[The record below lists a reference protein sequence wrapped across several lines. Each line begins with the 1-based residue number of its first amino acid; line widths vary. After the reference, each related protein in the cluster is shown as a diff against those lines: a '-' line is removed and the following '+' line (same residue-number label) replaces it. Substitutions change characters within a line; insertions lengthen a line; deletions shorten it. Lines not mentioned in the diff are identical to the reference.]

1 MPAGRGGHRTGR
13 CEHDTDQDLSAL
25 HHDQRSSRKPAFYLA
40 ARGRA
45 RVAPVV
51 KVPLIG
57 LCYRNKSS
65 PDDVRIENAG
75 IEVFMQTP
83 LDFLNTLRV
92 DLRTSGIRFA
102 ITSGMACVHYGLQQT
117 TKDSDWIVPPDQ
129 AEGVRNLFIRHEASL
144 PPWVVRYRSI
154 FAAPLEAEW
163 IAGGWT
169 SHLSVRTEGGGPDHH
184 VDFFGRPPRVKHWT
198 ADASDP
204 DFADR
209 DTVTRM
215 KKTDRDRD
223 WPIVG
228 GLASQSFA
236 RNDSQAV
243 LHLQAVAPLRR
254 AWATTP
260 FAARE
265 TACTARPL
273 LAAIDRTANDDRL
286 EFLVR
291 AERIVW
297 ESVNRGRYG
306 LYQTAWKAF
315 YRRWQQAED
324 CPWPRSMAFADQ
336 HAFVVEAAR
345 RHDLP
350 PAPLTAGA
358 RVAVY
363 EAGLARAAVLANLE
377 PSEIATLAPPIEEM
391 LP

>member
-1 MPAGRGGHRTGR
+1 MKDGFIHSVVYTSVG
-13 CEHDTDQDLSAL
+13 DQS
-25 HHDQRSSRKPAFYLA
+25 
-40 ARGRA
+40 
-45 RVAPVV
+45 
-51 KVPLIG
+51 G
-57 LCYRNKSS
+57 L
-65 PDDVRIENAG
+65 DDIRLGNAG

-83 LDFLNTLRV
+83 LDFLNTFRVELRA
-92 DLRTSGIRFA
+92 SGVRFA

-129 AEGVRNLFIRHEASL
+129 VEKVRGLFVRHEASL
-144 PPWVVRYRSI
+144 PPWAVRYRSI
-154 FAAPLEAEW
+154 FGAPLEAEW

-184 VDFFGRPPRVKHWT
+184 VDFFGRPPRVKHWN
-198 ADASDP
+198 ADPSDP

-236 RNDSQAV
+236 RNDSHAV
-243 LHLQAVAPLRR
+243 LHLQAVEPLRR
-254 AWATTP
+254 AWAATP
-260 FAARE
+260 SDARE
-265 TACTARPL
+265 AACTARPL
-273 LAAIDRTANDDRL
+273 LGAIDQTASDDRL

-291 AERIVW
+291 AERIAW

-306 LYQTAWKAF
+306 VYQTAWKAF
-315 YRRWQQAED
+315 YRRWQRAED

-336 HAFVVEAAR
+336 HALVVAAAR
-345 RHDLP
+345 RYDLP
-350 PAPLTAGA
+350 PEPLTAAA
-358 RVAVY
+358 RATIY

>member
-1 MPAGRGGHRTGR
+1 MP
-13 CEHDTDQDLSAL
+13 Q
-25 HHDQRSSRKPAFYLA
+25 
-40 ARGRA
+40 
-45 RVAPVV
+45 VV

-57 LCYRNKSS
+57 LSYWDARSLDGV
-65 PDDVRIENAG
+65 PAENAG

-83 LDFLNTLRV
+83 LDFLNTLRI
-92 DLRTSGIRFA
+92 DLRASGIRFA

-129 AEGVRNLFIRHEASL
+129 AEGVRSLFIRHEASL

-154 FAAPLEAEW
+154 FGAPLEAEW
-163 IAGGWT
+163 FAGGWT

-198 ADASDP
+198 ADAADP

-209 DTVTRM
+209 DTVARM

-236 RNDSQAV
+236 RNESQAV
-243 LHLQAVAPLRR
+243 LHLQAVEPLRR
-254 AWATTP
+254 AWATLP

-265 TACTARPL
+265 PACAARPL
-273 LAAIDRTANDDRL
+273 LAAIDRTADNDRL

-324 CPWPRSMAFADQ
+324 CPWPRSMPFADQ

-345 RHDLP
+345 RHELP
-350 PAPLTAGA
+350 PAPLTAPA